1 MKVLFLYYD
10 PHYAHAEMAKALH
23 ADFYPAPKLRSD
35 SSNMI
40 IGGLQIIKSVI
51 TLPKNYDVYFC
62 EGTYIIPALA
72 RKLGILNRKAKIVNI
87 LASPFLYY
95 TKIGRI
101 KGIRKKFALWLLK
114 EVDLFVSVGKME
126 DKILKEILPN
136 AKSIVVYPKPKKEV
150 VTALTKDTR
159 IPNLNSYKLLI
170 IGTNSAYYKG
180 VDIVY
185 EAFKIVKKEFP
196 KAELFIVGK
205 MPDLSKYVD
214 CNVEGVH
221 CLGYVE
227 NLVEV
232 IKKAALYVHMGRGDT
247 FPLSCVE
254 AMLGGL
260 PTIVSEWTGT
270 KEVVEKVNKNLIVE
284 LDPYKL
290 AKKIKWYF
298 SLNYKEKLKLSKKS
312 KMIASEFLKGS
323 NVRYFIKKFKQ
334 NGLAKSENFVNSN

>member
-35 SSNMI
+35 SSNII
-40 IGGLQIIKSVI
+40 IGGLQIVKSVL

-159 IPNLNSYKLLI
+159 IPNLSSYKLLI
-170 IGTNSAYYKG
+170 IGTNSAYCKG

-205 MPDLSKYVD
+205 MLDLSKYVD
-214 CNVEGVH
+214 RNVEGVH

-227 NLVEV
+227 NPKDV
-232 IKKAALYVHMGRGDT
+232 IKNSALYVHMGRGDA
-247 FPLSCVE
+247 FSLSTIE

-260 PTIVSEWTGT
+260 PTIVSEWTGA
-270 KEVVEKVNKNLIVE
+270 KEVVKKVDKNLIVE
-284 LDPYKL
+284 LDPNKL

-312 KMIASEFLKGS
+312 KIIAIKFLKS
-323 NVRYFIKKFKQ
+323 FNTKHFIKKFKQ
-334 NGLAKSENFVNSN
+334 KERV